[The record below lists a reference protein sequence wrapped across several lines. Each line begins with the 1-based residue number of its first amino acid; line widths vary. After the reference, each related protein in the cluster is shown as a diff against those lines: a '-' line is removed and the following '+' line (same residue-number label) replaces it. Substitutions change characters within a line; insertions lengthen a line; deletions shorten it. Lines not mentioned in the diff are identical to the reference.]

1 MAKPHGR
8 GLRPV
13 RCSTPTGGIEFVF
26 RPGGAQCRVIRP
38 GGAPCC
44 VLRPGAVRCCSRA
57 VQTPGRQRLV
67 VRKPCQGDVCFPTE
81 EHAAPRGLIQIGCDR
96 YVG

>member
-1 MAKPHGR
+1 MAKLQGR

-13 RCSTPTGGIEFVF
+13 QCSTPTGGVEFVF
-26 RPGGAQCRVIRP
+26 HPGG
-38 GGAPCC
+38 
-44 VLRPGAVRCCSRA
+44 VRCCSRE

-81 EHAAPRGLIQIGCDR
+81 QHAAPMGLIQIGCDR
-96 YVG
+96 SVGCHPRL

>member
-8 GLRPV
+8 RLRPV
-13 RCSTPTGGIEFVF
+13 RCSTPTEGVEFVF
-26 RPGGAQCRVIRP
+26 RPGRVRCCVFHP
-38 GGAPCC
+38 GG
-44 VLRPGAVRCCSRA
+44 VRCCSRA

-67 VRKPCQGDVCFPTE
+67 VPKPGQGDVCFPTE

-96 YVG
+96 SVGCHPRL